1 MRYDEKAKKINI
13 DYRELVAIAKRGIS
27 APDSFEDEA
36 GSLERPRRALLDT
49 EGKEYH
55 DTPLAY
61 EFSSGGYDF
70 LLSGEATLDLSEE
83 EILPSKKALRV
94 QKASFSAL
102 CLANCASLNM

>member
-61 EFSSGGYDF
+61 ELSSNISSRAFAMSVDV
-70 LLSGEATLDLSEE
+70 L
-83 EILPSKKALRV
+83 ILMP
-94 QKASFSAL
+94 F
-102 CLANCASLNM
+102 C